1 MGFWLIKSI
10 FKYKAIDY
18 ILTHPVGTIIKWR
31 YYCMSTVNIRV
42 SFICSGLINLL
53 TEFFVE
59 EVENLISFWVVD
71 LCLMLWS
78 DVN

>member
-1 MGFWLIKSI
+1 
-10 FKYKAIDY
+10 
-18 ILTHPVGTIIKWR
+18 
-31 YYCMSTVNIRV
+31 MSTVNIRV

-78 DVN
+78 DVNKSGMGLDIAFREFLT

>member
-1 MGFWLIKSI
+1 
-10 FKYKAIDY
+10 
-18 ILTHPVGTIIKWR
+18 
-31 YYCMSTVNIRV
+31 MSTVNIRV
-42 SFICSGLINLL
+42 SFIFSGLINLL